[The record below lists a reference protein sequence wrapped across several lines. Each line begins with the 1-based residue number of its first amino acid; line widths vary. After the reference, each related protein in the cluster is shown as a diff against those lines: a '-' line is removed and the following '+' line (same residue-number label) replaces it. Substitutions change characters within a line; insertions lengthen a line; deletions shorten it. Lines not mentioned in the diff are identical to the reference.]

1 MGKQTPCLGGRGSLN
16 KTLVTHTCNLGT
28 SHDQVP
34 IRQQPC
40 EFPLGVYMDIRTLK
54 LASRGGGG
62 GGEGG

>member
-40 EFPLGVYMDIRTLK
+40 EFPLGVYGYSDIETSKQR
-54 LASRGGGG
+54 G